1 MASCN
6 GCGEALGFKKYRFN
20 KMWRIGGYYCKSCM
34 VRVGE
39 DWEKNGRVTIPMNPC
54 DLCRT
59 EFYFLKSAW
68 QGDKQ
73 RHFCGV
79 CYRTAIS
86 GILPDK
92 NKGEAPGKMPISMMM
107 FAGLG
112 ALMMVLGMVFTLV
125 GTSSGEMDLLNI
137 LFGSFTTA
145 AGFLLLRRT
154 LRNRRLIAGT

>member
-1 MASCN
+1 
-6 GCGEALGFKKYRFN
+6 
-20 KMWRIGGYYCKSCM
+20 M
-34 VRVGE
+34 VKVGE
-39 DWEKNGRVTIPMNPC
+39 NWERNGRVTLPMNPC

-68 QGDKQ
+68 QGSKQ

-86 GILPDK
+86 GVLPDK
-92 NKGEAPGKMPISMMM
+92 NKGEAPGKMPISMMI

-125 GTSSGEMDLLNI
+125 GTSSGEMNLVNL
-137 LFGSFTTA
+137 LFGAFTTA
-145 AGFLLLRRT
+145 AGFMLLRRT
-154 LRNRRLIAGT
+154 LRNRRLIAGA

>member
-1 MASCN
+1 MVSCN

-39 DWEKNGRVTIPMNPC
+39 NWEKNGRVTIPMNPC

-68 QGDKQ
+68 QESKQ

-92 NKGEAPGKMPISMMM
+92 NKGEAPGKMPISMMI

-125 GTSSGEMDLLNI
+125 GTSTGEMDLLNI

-154 LRNRRLIAGT
+154 LRNRRLIAGA

>member
-20 KMWRIGGYYCKSCM
+20 KMWRIGGYYCKACM

-68 QGDKQ
+68 QGQQQ

-92 NKGEAPGKMPISMMM
+92 NKGEAPGKMPISMMI

-125 GTSSGEMDLLNI
+125 GTSTGEMDLLNI

-154 LRNRRLIAGT
+154 LRNRRLIAGA

>member
-20 KMWRIGGYYCKSCM
+20 KMWRIRGYYCKSCM

-68 QGDKQ
+68 QGSKQ

-92 NKGEAPGKMPISMMM
+92 NKGEAPGKMPISMMI

-125 GTSSGEMDLLNI
+125 GTSTGEMDLLNI

-154 LRNRRLIAGT
+154 LKNRRLIAGA

>member
-20 KMWRIGGYYCKSCM
+20 KLWKITGYYCKACM
-34 VRVGE
+34 LRVGD
-39 DWEKNGRVTIPMNPC
+39 DWEKHGRVTIPMVPC
-54 DLCRT
+54 DLCQT

-68 QGDKQ
+68 QGSKQ
-73 RHFCGV
+73 RRFCGV

-92 NKGEAPGKMPISMMM
+92 NKGEAPGKMPYSMMI

-112 ALMMVLGMVFTLV
+112 AVMMVLGMVFTLV
-125 GTSSGEMDLLNI
+125 GTTTGEMDLLNI

-145 AGFLLLRRT
+145 AGFMLLRRT
-154 LRNRRLIAGT
+154 LRNRRLIAGA

>member
-20 KMWRIGGYYCKSCM
+20 KLWKIGGYYCKNCM
-34 VRVGE
+34 VKVGE
-39 DWEKNGRVTIPMNPC
+39 NWERNGRVTLPMSPW
-54 DLCRT
+54 DLCQT

-92 NKGEAPGKMPISMMM
+92 NKGEAPGKMPISMMV

-154 LRNRRLIAGT
+154 LRNRRLIAGA

>member
-6 GCGEALGFKKYRFN
+6 GCGEALGIKKYRFN
-20 KMWRIGGYYCKSCM
+20 KMWRIGGYYCKPCM

-39 DWEKNGRVTIPMNPC
+39 NWEKNGRVTIPMNPC

-68 QGDKQ
+68 QGSKQ

-92 NKGEAPGKMPISMMM
+92 NKGEAPGKMPISMMI

-125 GTSSGEMDLLNI
+125 GTSTGEMDLLNI

-154 LRNRRLIAGT
+154 LRNRRLIAGA

>member
-6 GCGEALGFKKYRFN
+6 GCGEALGFKKFRFN
-20 KMWRIGGYYCKSCM
+20 KLWKIGGYYCKPCM
-34 VRVGE
+34 LRVGDDGE
-39 DWEKNGRVTIPMNPC
+39 RHGRVTIPMVPC

-59 EFYFLKSAW
+59 EFYFLKPEW
-68 QGDKQ
+68 QGDRQ
-73 RHFCGV
+73 RRFVGV

-92 NKGEAPGKMPISMMM
+92 NKGEAPGKMPISMMI

-125 GTSSGEMDLLNI
+125 GTTTGEMDLLNI

-145 AGFLLLRRT
+145 AGFMLLRRT
-154 LRNRRLIAGT
+154 LRNRRLIAGA

>member
-1 MASCN
+1 MASCT

-20 KMWRIGGYYCKSCM
+20 KLWKIKGYYCKSCM
-34 VRVGE
+34 MSVG
-39 DWEKNGRVTIPMNPC
+39 DNWEKFGRVTIPMSPC

-68 QGDKQ
+68 QGSKQ

-92 NKGEAPGKMPISMMM
+92 NKGEAPGKMPISMMI

-112 ALMMVLGMVFTLV
+112 ALMMVLGMLFTLV
-125 GTSSGEMDLLNI
+125 GTTTGEMDLLNI

-145 AGFLLLRRT
+145 AGFMLLRRT
-154 LRNRRLIAGT
+154 LRNRRLIAGS

>member
-20 KMWRIGGYYCKSCM
+20 KLWKITGYYCKACM
-34 VRVGE
+34 LRVGD
-39 DWEKNGRVTIPMNPC
+39 DWEKHGRVTIPMVPC
-54 DLCRT
+54 DLCQT
-59 EFYFLKSAW
+59 EFYFLTPAW
-68 QGDKQ
+68 QGSKQ
-73 RHFCGV
+73 KHFCGV

-92 NKGEAPGKMPISMMM
+92 NKGEAPGKMPYSMMI

-125 GTSSGEMDLLNI
+125 GTSTGEMDLLNI

-154 LRNRRLIAGT
+154 LRNRRLIAGA

>member
-1 MASCN
+1 
-6 GCGEALGFKKYRFN
+6 
-20 KMWRIGGYYCKSCM
+20 
-34 VRVGE
+34 
-39 DWEKNGRVTIPMNPC
+39 MNPC

-68 QGDKQ
+68 QGSKQ

-92 NKGEAPGKMPISMMM
+92 NKGEAPGKMPISMMI

-125 GTSSGEMDLLNI
+125 GTSTGEMDLLNI

-154 LRNRRLIAGT
+154 LRNRRLIAGA

>member
-20 KMWRIGGYYCKSCM
+20 KLWKITGYYCKACM
-34 VRVGE
+34 LRVGD
-39 DWEKNGRVTIPMNPC
+39 DWEKHGRVTIPLVPC
-54 DLCRT
+54 DLCQT
-59 EFYFLKSAW
+59 EFYFLTPAW
-68 QGDKQ
+68 QGSKQ
-73 RHFCGV
+73 RRFCGV

-92 NKGEAPGKMPISMMM
+92 NKGEAPGKMPYSMMI

-125 GTSSGEMDLLNI
+125 GTTTGEMDLLNI

-145 AGFLLLRRT
+145 AGFMLLRRT
-154 LRNRRLIAGT
+154 LRNRRLIAGA

>member
-6 GCGEALGFKKYRFN
+6 GCGEALGVKKYRFN
-20 KMWRIGGYYCKSCM
+20 KMWRIGGYYCKPCM
-34 VRVGE
+34 MRVGE
-39 DWEKNGRVTIPMNPC
+39 DWEKHGRVTIPMNPC

-68 QGDKQ
+68 QGSVQ

-92 NKGEAPGKMPISMMM
+92 NKGEAPGKMPISMMI

-125 GTSSGEMDLLNI
+125 GTSTGEMDLLNI

-154 LRNRRLIAGT
+154 LCNRRLIAGS

>member
-6 GCGEALGFKKYRFN
+6 GCGEALGFKKFKFN
-20 KMWRIGGYYCKSCM
+20 KLWKIGGYYCKSCM
-34 VRVGE
+34 LRVGD
-39 DWEKNGRVTIPMNPC
+39 DWEKHGRVTIPMIAC

-68 QGDKQ
+68 QGNKQ
-73 RHFCGV
+73 RRFCGV

-92 NKGEAPGKMPISMMM
+92 NKGEAPGKMPVSMMI

-125 GTSSGEMDLLNI
+125 GRTTGEMDLLNI

-145 AGFLLLRRT
+145 AGFMLLRRT

>member
-20 KMWRIGGYYCKSCM
+20 KMWKIGGYYCKPCM
-34 VRVGE
+34 VKVGE
-39 DWEKNGRVTIPMNPC
+39 NWEKNGRVTIPMNPC